1 MKKKSKAKDKDS
13 AGHKERILRLL
24 IYLLQTPGGRTRQEL
39 ANLFDVGPATIRNDF
54 AVFDTVGIPYSKEE
68 NPPYRYSL
76 GNEKPL
82 NYLREF
88 LLFTEEDQ
96 AKLIEAIDKSMPPS
110 HRREM
115 LKRKLATLYDFQ
127 RIGHSYAR
135 LPYLAKVDALT
146 AAREQK
152 QRVILEQYRSTNSN
166 VVSDRLVEP
175 FHLNLQED
183 IVQTYDVAKKELRY
197 FRISRFKRVRPTDQ
211 AWAYETRHFA
221 KSADHF
227 HIVDDQ
233 QAQVHLRL
241 KVGAYNDL
249 MERFPLCS
257 RDIIDGE
264 EPDTYDLHTK
274 VNSQFIGLSSFILGN
289 FEGVEI
295 LEPEELREHIRE
307 KAKRMLA

>member
-1 MKKKSKAKDKDS
+1 MREKDTDS
-13 AGHKERILRLL
+13 SSHKERILRLL

-39 ANLFDVGPATIRNDF
+39 ANLFGVKAPTIRNDF
-54 AVFDTVGIPYSKEE
+54 AVFDSVGIPYDKEE

-82 NYLREF
+82 NHLREF

-110 HRREM
+110 HRRDM
-115 LKRKLATLYDFQ
+115 LKRKLATLHDFQ
-127 RIGHSYAR
+127 RIGHSYTR
-135 LPYLAKVDALT
+135 LPYLAKVDALN

-166 VVSDRLVEP
+166 IVSDRLVEP

-197 FRISRFKRVRPTDQ
+197 FRISRFKRVRLTDQ
-211 AWAYETRHFA
+211 LWEYEKRHFV
-221 KSADHF
+221 KLADHF
-227 HIVDDQ
+227 HIVDDRQ
-233 QAQVHLRL
+233 EQVHLRL

-264 EPDTYDLHTK
+264 EPDTYDLQTK
-274 VNSQFIGLSSFILGN
+274 VNSQFIGLSNFILGN

-295 LEPEELREHIRE
+295 LEPEGLREHLRQLIS
-307 KAKRMLA
+307 KMPF